1 MTATFGENPWDVDDD
16 LLEKEKRQWR
26 SNAFGEVDRAV
37 TDPNGFFGDQDL
49 GFGADVKQG
58 RMLATNDLFLKAVN
72 DGENVPVRGP
82 EREAMR
88 NHVSF
93 QFFNGLGAESEES
106 FNAQIV
112 KRTTEINDRRNQY
125 KELQQEAWKSAVVS
139 EADPDKPNPF
149 TWEAFHEKA
158 KSMPGYKP
166 DDVVDLRIA
175 WNESTQELRQRVEP
189 FREELSQVWGAMKQG
204 GKGTLSEILKEG
216 IGGDLSNPTETI
228 IRAGVEMKKED
239 TAATAYRIYSG
250 LSDDEKPMFLDAL
263 GVVAQTFPKE
273 EQEGFFNNLV
283 KQGGRG
289 VDDFADNAGS
299 IPGRGDDVSTL
310 GDIIGGVGPTG
321 AQLRRS
327 IQAERAEILK
337 KKDFVDEVKRIERGD
352 FSPVKY
358 LSDEDSGFRIIEEG
372 LYQAP
377 GAFFTSAVFATPMI
391 GQALALS
398 SIEGSSYSVIRDNLL
413 KSGVDPERARILA
426 GDMAPLAAIP
436 QGIMEKFQANA
447 IVGKM
452 PFFDAA
458 MKRIGDQVSNLAVR
472 GAVRTGVGAGQEA
485 LLEVG
490 QDYVNFAVQ
499 DIASALSMDVPDV
512 VWMDGENGVLD
523 GFWKDYATNFVTMLP
538 LAIFG
543 AAGGVSADRRV
554 KAFKDATDTQLMA
567 LGARPEDVAE
577 FRASGGIDTGNAAI
591 DKMFVNLDPQSETAK
606 AATEAMLS
614 EQEAARKAAALAQ
627 DSGVFPTITQ
637 SAAGWTVT
645 DRTTG
650 TQYGPVSS
658 VDQAVK
664 LAKENF
670 SAVQNATANQMDYL
684 RSMLE
689 SVDAASKLDRPGSQT
704 DTVVDLGLR
713 MTPAIMQAASPQAAE
728 DLRLQIEAMEKAGE
742 LTPGLARIVYGMS
755 QTDANRMQRQT
766 VNKLFQG
773 ASVATVFHEY
783 FHGIRR
789 EALAQNRI
797 TPEEELEFLMA
808 MDAEFKR
815 SKNKR
820 GLALGLFPEG
830 VTRDQVTEKMRDEAI
845 SKLAEAEVL
854 KSRRGGR
861 NRDTEKRDSVLNI
874 PAGVVTRNIRSLVRG
889 GMKSA
894 KKFSDLFNAVRG
906 YFGLAM
912 GRAVVLRQLERK
924 GSPSAGKYQEYLSKL
939 TGLTEQDMV
948 DRKASEV
955 SQEITGEASFDV
967 GELDNKKTL
976 LNFSQKW
983 ESKGVKNDLSTKN
996 GNIILSRVVIPES
1009 DRGSGKGTSF
1019 MEDLTRLA
1027 DSLELTISATPSTD
1041 FGGSSVSR
1049 LKDFY
1054 KRFGFKENK
1063 GKSKDFS
1070 INESMLRKPNDPSF
1084 SVGDEIIDPLI
1095 SNSVDRIKD
1104 PKQQAAAFQRIVRE
1118 FQRLREVVANRG
1130 VAFGREQF
1138 SVEDR
1143 NAAFTEIEN
1152 QRAIAQEEFDSFLAS
1167 EAESEISEGDPLRQ
1181 KYEDEISRINSEEI
1195 SAIEDEREAILGRQ
1209 GPSSSNDRRLYSEA
1223 VRQSDAKVK
1232 ARFEVQRQKA
1242 RRAFEKE
1249 VAKESVQASRKLAT
1263 QSKKLDRRMAEL
1275 NEREIRLASRIDLA
1289 DQRQGIIDAL
1299 ATFDGILSA
1308 LPPDLRGR
1316 IGGFTQLA
1324 SLTTNAARLKFLEGR
1339 LEKAETV
1346 IESYLK
1352 KEYGRLFD
1360 KLLERSKPKDKA
1372 GKKPT
1377 GKLGGDVHDL
1387 FRTVEEAMT
1396 WDADRADTYALSLE
1410 AQIGTGNLEPE
1421 QEAHVA
1427 LEAQMVRMV
1436 ADWKNTNAADR
1447 SSALETG
1454 TSIFETAYAR
1464 FKLATL
1470 MRAEDRKIRINN
1482 LKKDTGKEG
1491 TPGERDRKML
1501 ADNSLKGGWKDSL
1514 LSLISFEQTA
1524 EYIFGRGSKDA
1535 VEMVDAERKAAN
1547 QYEDRYQDKAEG
1559 LQNFYATLGGSS
1571 LAGEKIQYR
1580 MLQKNIKVGDR
1591 TLSEEEIVDALMMY
1605 RQEDGRRHFEGR
1617 KDENGNPSGPWHYG
1631 ADWIAEAESK
1641 LTADGRALM
1650 AFLSDQYAA
1659 EWSYI
1664 NPLYEEIN
1672 GVNLPYNALYSPIS
1686 VAPQQAQAGE
1696 IIDPITGNA
1705 SSALSSTPSWAK
1717 SRGNSIA
1724 EPKFIGASQKYLAH
1738 TKQIEQWMSYAKFIR
1753 DYASPIRDRELGN
1766 SIAEKGGE
1774 KALTSIRLWMD
1785 HFQQGGNRDAGAQL
1799 ALNQMMTRIAGR
1811 AASTAL
1817 IGRMG
1822 VLAIQATQ
1830 IGAAAAEMPLSS
1842 YLYRLGK
1849 LTSGQLDYTEALK
1862 SDFIQRRI
1870 KQLPPAVRAAME
1882 GLKGTNPN
1890 ALKYAQRKMGEVI
1903 GGVDGL
1909 VTAGTFAIIYDYQL
1923 KQAEQLGY
1931 TGEEAKQW
1939 ARNEAERSTERI
1951 AQPTRSGTRS
1961 LFENTGGGPA
1971 LRIVYSFASEA
1982 RQKLALSAWR
1992 IASSDRSLGEKAR
2005 AVAVTWVVGGL
2016 FASMIR
2022 AAVRDIKEDDD
2033 EEKTDPWDAKRL
2045 FLSALTGPLQGI
2057 PFLGEEI
2064 ESSIWKTSGEYMPS
2078 GTLLGAIPNAFT
2090 AATRVVDWGDSKP
2103 DEIMRDVDQ
2112 ILQGLGLFNDEVA
2125 AASSLMHLARDL
2137 YSLGENA
2144 VD

>member
-1 MTATFGENPWDVDDD
+1 MAIEAIDPIQGIPQSTAPPQGMIGAFGENPWDVDDD
-16 LLEKEKRQWR
+16 LLQQEQRAWRQ
-26 SNAFGEVDRAV
+26 NAFKEVDTAV
-37 TDPNGFFGDQDL
+37 TDPNKFFGDQDL

-58 RMLATNDLFLKAVN
+58 RMLATNDLFLKAAN

-82 EREAMR
+82 EREALR
-88 NHVSF
+88 NKVAF
-93 QFFNGLGAESEES
+93 QFFNGLGAKSEEE
-106 FNAQIV
+106 FNGQIV
-112 KRTTEINDRRNQY
+112 NYTTQKNQRRETY
-125 KELQQEAWKSAVVS
+125 SELQKEAWKSAVVS
-139 EADPDKPNPF
+139 EADPDSPNPF

-158 KSMPGYKP
+158 KSRPGYKP
-166 DDVVDLRIA
+166 DDVVDLRVA
-175 WNESTQELRQRVEP
+175 WNEATQELRQKVEP
-189 FREELSQVWGAMKQG
+189 FREELSQVWGAMKGG
-204 GKGTLSEILKEG
+204 GKGSLSEVLKEG
-216 IGGDLSNPTETI
+216 GDMANPAETI
-228 IRAGVEMKKED
+228 IKMGVESQRED
-239 TAATAYRIYSG
+239 AAATAYRIYSD
-250 LSDDEKPMFLDAL
+250 LSDEERPMFLDAL
-263 GVVAQTFPKE
+263 GVVARSFPKE
-273 EQEGFFNNLV
+273 EQEGFFNNLI
-283 KQGGRG
+283 KQGGRSI
-289 VDDFADNAGS
+289 DDFGS
-299 IPGRGDDVSTL
+299 NIGKVPPARITWDTIIPGL
-310 GDIIGGVGPTG
+310 GPTSAEVDQKLG
-321 AQLRRS
+321 IDREGILRKINFQEQVR
-327 IQAERAEILK
+327 K
-337 KKDFVDEVKRIERGD
+337 IERGE
-352 FSPVKY
+352 FSPIKY
-358 LSDEDSGFRIIEEG
+358 LSDQDSYLRIAEEG
-372 LYQAP
+372 SYGVP
-377 GAFFTSAVFATPMI
+377 GAIFTSSVAAFPYLGA
-391 GQALALS
+391 ALVYS
-398 SIEGSSYSVIRDNLL
+398 SMQGDAYSQIRDNLVAGGM
-413 KSGVDPERARILA
+413 SEIQASQRAMDWSPIV
-426 GDMAPLAAIP
+426 AIP
-436 QGIMEKFQANA
+436 NAALEKLQAKAVLGQLPLFESTMRA
-447 IVGKM
+447 IG
-452 PFFDAA
+452 D
-458 MKRIGDQVSNLAVR
+458 RIGNIAVR
-472 GAVRTGVGAGQEA
+472 GAIRTGVGAAEESFIE
-485 LLEVG
+485 LG
-490 QDYVNFAVQ
+490 QDYMASIVQ
-499 DIASALSMDVPDV
+499 DVASALQQDVPEEERIPGV
-512 VWMDGENGVLD
+512 EWKNGSTGILD
-523 GFWKDYATNFVTMLP
+523 GFWTQYATTMVTMLP
-538 LAIFG
+538 LAAFG
-543 AAGGVSADRRV
+543 GAGGISNDQRV
-554 KAFKDATDTQLMA
+554 RAFSEATDTQMMA
-567 LGARPEDVAE
+567 LGASPDSIAS
-577 FRASGGIDTGNAAI
+577 FREASSRGLDSGASALDEMIAT
-591 DKMFVNLDPQSETAK
+591 LDPQSETAK
-606 AATEAMLS
+606 AATEAMIS
-614 EQEAARKAAALAQ
+614 EQEAAVEAVRLSQ
-627 DSGVFPTITQ
+627 DSGAFPTISQ
-637 SAAGWTVT
+637 SADGWTVT
-645 DRTTG
+645 DRNTG
-650 TQYGPVSS
+650 VQYGPVSTS
-658 VDQAVK
+658 DQAVK
-664 LAKENF
+664 LAQENF
-670 SAVQNATANQMDYL
+670 SAVQSASANQMDYL
-684 RSMLE
+684 TSMLE

-713 MTPAIMQAASPQAAE
+713 MTPEIMQAASPQAAE

-742 LTPGLARIVYGMS
+742 LTPGLARIVYGVS
-755 QTDANRMQRQT
+755 QTDADRRQRQT
-766 VNKLFQG
+766 VNKLYQG
-773 ASVATVFHEY
+773 SSVATVFHEY

-789 EALAQNRI
+789 EAFAQKRI
-797 TPEEELEFLMA
+797 TPEEETDFLMA
-808 MDAEFKR
+808 MDEEFKA

-820 GLALGLFPEG
+820 NMSLGLLPEG
-830 VTRDQVTEKMRDEAI
+830 ISRDQVTEKMRDEAI

-854 KSRRGGR
+854 KSRRGGAGR
-861 NRDTEKRDSVLNI
+861 NTQTRDSVLNL
-874 PAGVVTRNIRSLVRG
+874 PAGVVTRNIRSLVRKG
-889 GMKSA
+889 LKSA

-906 YFGLAM
+906 YFGVAM
-912 GRAVVLRQLERK
+912 GRAVILRQLDRK
-924 GSPSAGKYQEYLSKL
+924 GSPASGKYQEYLSKL
-939 TGLTEQDMV
+939 TGLTEQDLV
-948 DRKASEV
+948 DRKAQEV
-955 SQEITGEASFDV
+955 AQDITGNEA
-967 GELDNKKTL
+967 
-976 LNFSQKW
+976 
-983 ESKGVKNDLSTKN
+983 
-996 GNIILSRVVIPES
+996 
-1009 DRGSGKGTSF
+1009 
-1019 MEDLTRLA
+1019 
-1027 DSLELTISATPSTD
+1027 
-1041 FGGSSVSR
+1041 
-1049 LKDFY
+1049 
-1054 KRFGFKENK
+1054 
-1063 GKSKDFS
+1063 
-1070 INESMLRKPNDPSF
+1070 SF
-1084 SVGDEIIDPLI
+1084 SVGDEILDPLI

-1104 PKQQAAAFQRIVRE
+1104 PKQQAAAFQRIVDNLR
-1118 FQRLREVVANRG
+1118 RLRQVVFERG
-1130 VAFGREQF
+1130 VAFGQEQF
-1138 SVEDR
+1138 SGTDQESALADLDKRRADALATFENRV
-1143 NAAFTEIEN
+1143 IET
-1152 QRAIAQEEFDSFLAS
+1152 
-1167 EAESEISEGDPLRQ
+1167 
-1181 KYEDEISRINSEEI
+1181 SRPQAKLEY
-1195 SAIEDEREAILGRQ
+1195 ERELAKI
-1209 GPSSSNDRRLYSEA
+1209 
-1223 VRQSDAKVK
+1223 DAAEQKLT
-1232 ARFEVQRQKA
+1232 QRGA
-1242 RRAFEKE
+1242 L
-1249 VAKESVQASRKLAT
+1249 S
-1263 QSKKLDRRMAEL
+1263 
-1275 NEREIRLASRIDLA
+1275 

-1324 SLTTNAARLKFLEGR
+1324 SLTTNEARLKFLEGR

-1360 KLLERSKPKDKA
+1360 KLLERAAPKAKA

-1387 FRTVEEAMT
+1387 FRTIEDAKT
-1396 WDADRADTYALSLE
+1396 WDSDRADTYALSLE
-1410 AQIGTGNLEPE
+1410 SQIGTGNLTPS

-1436 ADWKNTNAADR
+1436 ADWKNTNAEDR
-1447 SSALETG
+1447 AKALEAA
-1454 TSIFETAYAR
+1454 TSIYESGYAR

-1501 ADNSLKGGWKDSL
+1501 ADNGLKGGWKDSM

-1535 VEMVDAERKAAN
+1535 VEMVDSERKAAN
-1547 QYEDRYQDKAEG
+1547 QYEDRFQDKAEG

-1605 RQEDGRRHFEGR
+1605 RQEDGKRHFEGR

-1641 LTADGRALM
+1641 LTEDGRSLM
-1650 AFLSDQYAA
+1650 AFLSDQYAS

-1686 VAPQQAQAGE
+1686 VAPQVAQAGE
-1696 IIDPITGNA
+1696 IVDPVTGNA

-1717 SRGNSIA
+1717 SRGNAIA
-1724 EPKFIGASQKYLAH
+1724 EPKFIAASQKYLAH
-1738 TKQIEQWMSYAKFIR
+1738 TKQVEQWMAYAAFIR

-1799 ALNQMMTRIAGR
+1799 ALNQFMTRVAGR

-1890 ALKYAQRKMGEVI
+1890 ALKFAQRKMGEII

-1992 IASSDRSLGEKAR
+1992 IASKDRSLGEKAR

-2022 AAVRDIKEDDD
+2022 AAIRDIKEDDD

-2045 FLSALTGPLQGI
+2045 FLSSLTGPLQGI

-2064 ESSIWKTSGEYMPS
+2064 ESAIWKTSGEYMPS
-2078 GTLLGAIPNAFT
+2078 GTLLGSIPNAFS

-2103 DEIMRDVDQ
+2103 DEIIKDVDQ
-2112 ILQGLGLFNDEVA
+2112 IFQGLGLFSDNVA
-2125 AASSLMHLARDL
+2125 SASSLIHLARDL
-2137 YSLGENA
+2137 YDLGENA

>member
-1 MTATFGENPWDVDDD
+1 MIPSQLPGATPTTRPIEMIPVVDVESYDDGIPQSTTPPSGMTATFGENPWDVDDD
-16 LLEKEKRQWR
+16 LLEQEKRQWR

-37 TDPNGFFGDQDL
+37 TDPNAFFGDQDL

-93 QFFNGLGAESEES
+93 QFFNGLGAKSEEE
-106 FNAQIV
+106 FNGQVV

-125 KELQQEAWKSAVVS
+125 KELQQEAWRSAVVA

-189 FREELSQVWGAMKQG
+189 FRDELSQVWGAMKQG

-239 TAATAYRIYSG
+239 AAATAYRIYSG
-250 LSDDEKPMFLDAL
+250 LSDDEKPMFIDAL

-321 AQLRRS
+321 AQLRRT
-327 IQAERAEILK
+327 IQADRAEILK

-352 FSPVKY
+352 FAPVKY

-398 SIEGSSYSVIRDNLL
+398 SMEGASYSAIRDNLL

-426 GDMAPLAAIP
+426 GDMAPFATVP

-591 DKMFVNLDPQSETAK
+591 DKMFANLDPQSETAK
-606 AATEAMLS
+606 ASTEAMLS
-614 EQEAARKAAALAQ
+614 EQEAAGEAASLAQ

-637 SAAGWTVT
+637 SADGWTVT

-664 LAKENF
+664 LAEANF

-684 RSMLE
+684 TSMLE
-689 SVDAASKLDRPGSQT
+689 SVESSKALDRPGSQT

-808 MDAEFKR
+808 MDAEFKG

-820 GLALGLFPEG
+820 NLALGLLPEG
-830 VTRDQVTEKMRDEAI
+830 VTREQVTEKMRDEAI

-861 NRDTEKRDSVLNI
+861 NRDTEKRDSVLNL
-874 PAGVVTRNIRSLVRG
+874 PAGTVTRNIRSLVRG

-912 GRAVVLRQLERK
+912 GRAVILRQLERK
-924 GSPSAGKYQEYLSKL
+924 GSPSAGRYQEYLSKL

-955 SQEITGEASFDV
+955 AQEITG
-967 GELDNKKTL
+967 
-976 LNFSQKW
+976 
-983 ESKGVKNDLSTKN
+983 
-996 GNIILSRVVIPES
+996 
-1009 DRGSGKGTSF
+1009 
-1019 MEDLTRLA
+1019 
-1027 DSLELTISATPSTD
+1027 
-1041 FGGSSVSR
+1041 
-1049 LKDFY
+1049 
-1054 KRFGFKENK
+1054 
-1063 GKSKDFS
+1063 
-1070 INESMLRKPNDPSF
+1070 DPSF

-1095 SNSVDRIKD
+1095 SNAASRIKD
-1104 PKQQAAAFQRIVRE
+1104 PKMRAKAFGGIVTRLQKLKE
-1118 FQRLREVVANRG
+1118 FADNRG
-1130 VAFGREQF
+1130 VAFNF
-1138 SVEDR
+1138 D
-1143 NAAFTEIEN
+1143 AF
-1152 QRAIAQEEFDSFLAS
+1152 
-1167 EAESEISEGDPLRQ
+1167 G
-1181 KYEDEISRINSEEI
+1181 K
-1195 SAIEDEREAILGRQ
+1195 
-1209 GPSSSNDRRLYSEA
+1209 
-1223 VRQSDAKVK
+1223 
-1232 ARFEVQRQKA
+1232 
-1242 RRAFEKE
+1242 AFEGEFTDEK
-1249 VAKESVQASRKLAT
+1249 T
-1263 QSKKLDRRMAEL
+1263 QIL
-1275 NEREIRLASRIDLA
+1275 N
-1289 DQRQGIIDAL
+1289 AL
-1299 ATFDGILSA
+1299 AVLDGILA
-1308 LPPDLRGR
+1308 VVPPDLRGR
-1316 IGGFTQLA
+1316 VGGYTQLA
-1324 SLTTNAARLKFLEGR
+1324 KQETNAQRL
-1339 LEKAETV
+1339 
-1346 IESYLK
+1346 SYLK
-1352 KEYGRLFD
+1352 RRLDRVDKVITDYLRKEYTGMLDAIVEKSEAKKKGGKKPVGKLGAEGHEFFDNVKAVLDMTEEEVGAQSLRIDVEVGNTDPADIEALSDLAEQFQIVNTFGNFSGKDLSAMAEAVELANRVYDTNRNLWKTQEEIRLGTLQRNVQTAIKDIGGNSTAAVQRAKAKSMKLLSAVEGGQWSIKSFHEVLEGVFGEESTITKRWAKLNRDGLNKKTTEILKAQKRWKEVTESSTGKKGRAARRQVWDMATKQSVKAVIAPERTETIKVPIDTFFD
-1360 KLLERSKPKDKA
+1360 AANRSSLGLTDVEITQLEEQFEALDPKSRKKYLTLERSVPSESESA
-1372 GKKPT
+1372 SFT
-1377 GKLGGDVHDL
+1377 
-1387 FRTVEEAMT
+1387 EAEAIYLTML
-1396 WDADRADTYALSLE
+1396 WRQQGYQEGLRKNGMGEQFQADLE
-1410 AQIGTGNLEPE
+1410 ASMSDAAKDIRAFLANEYRDNYEP
-1421 QEAHVA
+1421 
-1427 LEAQMVRMV
+1427 L
-1436 ADWKNTNAADR
+1436 
-1447 SSALETG
+1447 
-1454 TSIFETAYAR
+1454 
-1464 FKLATL
+1464 
-1470 MRAEDRKIRINN
+1470 
-1482 LKKDTGKEG
+1482 
-1491 TPGERDRKML
+1491 
-1501 ADNSLKGGWKDSL
+1501 
-1514 LSLISFEQTA
+1514 
-1524 EYIFGRGSKDA
+1524 
-1535 VEMVDAERKAAN
+1535 
-1547 QYEDRYQDKAEG
+1547 
-1559 LQNFYATLGGSS
+1559 
-1571 LAGEKIQYR
+1571 
-1580 MLQKNIKVGDR
+1580 
-1591 TLSEEEIVDALMMY
+1591 
-1605 RQEDGRRHFEGR
+1605 
-1617 KDENGNPSGPWHYG
+1617 
-1631 ADWIAEAESK
+1631 
-1641 LTADGRALM
+1641 RAL
-1650 AFLSDQYAA
+1650 YAKMF
-1659 EWSYI
+1659 
-1664 NPLYEEIN
+1664 
-1672 GVNLPYNALYSPIS
+1672 GVNLPNTENYTPGRFYS
-1686 VAPQQAQAGE
+1686 QGDDAGM
-1696 IIDPITGNA
+1696 DVTG
-1705 SSALSSTPSWAK
+1705 SGFVDGGIKQGFLK
-1717 SRGNSIA
+1717 SRKRHSAEAKAENAFAIFFNHLNQTEHWKAMAEVSREMHGILGNTQVKKALAAKDPELS
-1724 EPKFIGASQKYLAH
+1724 PVLSQWLEAIDGNGLNKNKSSWLLDAITTSQAYLA
-1738 TKQIEQWMSYAKFIR
+1738 MSWKASTIIKNAVGATVNAAYKMSLR
-1753 DYASPIRDRELGN
+1753 DYAVGMSRMMSGKIDFKEIWDSDLIQNRLAGGFSPEAREA
-1766 SIAEKGGE
+1766 I
-1774 KALTSIRLWMD
+1774 
-1785 HFQQGGNRDAGAQL
+1785 
-1799 ALNQMMTRIAGR
+1799 GR
-1811 AASTAL
+1811 AFGAEPTLRGDFLMKGMEVIGTADAF
-1817 IGRMG
+1817 G
-1822 VLAIQATQ
+1822 TT
-1830 IGAAAAEMPLSS
+1830 IGAAIA
-1842 YLYRLGK
+1842 
-1849 LTSGQLDYTEALK
+1849 
-1862 SDFIQRRI
+1862 
-1870 KQLPPAVRAAME
+1870 
-1882 GLKGTNPN
+1882 
-1890 ALKYAQRKMGEVI
+1890 
-1903 GGVDGL
+1903 
-1909 VTAGTFAIIYDYQL
+1909 YDYHYRDAIRSGSTPQD
-1923 KQAEQLGY
+1923 
-1931 TGEEAKQW
+1931 AKVIAMDQVSEIIS
-1939 ARNEAERSTERI
+1939 RT
-1951 AQPTRSGTRS
+1951 AQPVNVTDRS
-1961 LFENTGGGPA
+1961 LME
-1971 LRIVYSFASEA
+1971 LRLNGIGKIAFVFASEA
-1982 RQKLALSAWR
+1982 RQKSSMWLTAWAKTLTGKPTKKDMR
-1992 IASSDRSLGEKAR
+1992 VLFMSHMVVAPLMH
-2005 AVAVTWVVGGL
+2005 AVGV
-2016 FASMIR
+2016 MIR
-2022 AAVRDIKEDDD
+2022 DARDPDDD
-2033 EEKTDPWDAKRL
+2033 EWFDEKYWNPLDFLKAMATGPLAGIPLIRDVFDGFSGDSGPLKRIADSGLSLKRL
-2045 FLSALTGPLQGI
+2045 FLDEPRGDEQDWYVNQIIKTLQG
-2057 PFLGEEI
+2057 
-2064 ESSIWKTSGEYMPS
+2064 TTPS
-2078 GTLLGAIPNAFT
+2078 VAVGASVF
-2090 AATRVVDWGDSKP
+2090 
-2103 DEIMRDVDQ
+2103 DQ
-2112 ILQGLGLFNDEVA
+2112 IYDFIRNWTD
-2125 AASSLMHLARDL
+2125 D
-2137 YSLGENA
+2137 
-2144 VD
+2144 